1 MSYAP
6 GVKYD
11 PSVKY
16 NISNIRDILGKLD
29 SIDALTDNDYIHAT
43 TDNIRKILNKQ

>member
-1 MSYAP
+1 MPIS
-6 GVKYD
+6 D
-11 PSVKY
+11 PNRLKIY
-16 NISNIRDILGKLD
+16 FELQDIKNILGKLD